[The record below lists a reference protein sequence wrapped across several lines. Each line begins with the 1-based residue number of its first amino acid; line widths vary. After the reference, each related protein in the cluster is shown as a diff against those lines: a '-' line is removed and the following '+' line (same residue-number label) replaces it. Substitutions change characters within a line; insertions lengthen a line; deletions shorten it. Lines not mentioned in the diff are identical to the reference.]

1 LKGKRFAVVV
11 AGVVA
16 ALVAAGIASASIPDG
31 SGVIH
36 G

>member
-1 LKGKRFAVVV
+1 LKGKRLFVVV

-16 ALVAAGIASASIPDG
+16 VLVAAGVASASIPDG